1 MKTEA
6 MRVDFITPP
15 AVILQSRLAISL
27 AAIAGHVNIV
37 ALLTCGV
44 VTSHMTGHAASLGRD
59 AAAGERSAALFM
71 AVLLGAFLFGAFL
84 SGLAVEFGRMR
95 GWRAIYALP
104 AAIELLLLGAFA
116 VGVDLHDPSRTESG
130 AGLWWMSTVAV
141 VAMGVQ
147 NATVTRISSGIVR
160 TTHLTGILTDLGHE
174 SAQILLLRGQAGAPP
189 RQPGVGGRRLALLG
203 LIAGAF
209 IGGSAF
215 GALCFAHQPRLS
227 MIPPVLLLCFIIV
240 QDFRTPMGEV
250 ERALNP
256 RDAA

>member
-1 MKTEA
+1 
-6 MRVDFITPP
+6 MRVDLITPP

-44 VTSHMTGHAASLGRD
+44 VTSHMTGHAGALGRD
-59 AAAGERSAALFM
+59 AAAGDGRATFFM

-104 AAIELLLLGAFA
+104 AAIELALLAAFA
-116 VGVDLHDPSRTESG
+116 IGVDLHDPSQTETG
-130 AGLWWMSTVAV
+130 AGLWWMSAVAV
-141 VAMGVQ
+141 VAMGAQ

-174 SAQILLLRGQAGAPP
+174 SAQILLLRGPEGRPR
-189 RQPGVGGRRLALLG
+189 RQPGVGGRRIALLA

-209 IGGSAF
+209 ILGSAV
-215 GALCFAHQPRLS
+215 GALCFAHQPKLS
-227 MIPPVLLLCFIIV
+227 MIPPVVLLAFIIV
-240 QDFRTPMGEV
+240 QDFRTPMSEV
-250 ERALNP
+250 ERALGAHGG
-256 RDAA
+256 R